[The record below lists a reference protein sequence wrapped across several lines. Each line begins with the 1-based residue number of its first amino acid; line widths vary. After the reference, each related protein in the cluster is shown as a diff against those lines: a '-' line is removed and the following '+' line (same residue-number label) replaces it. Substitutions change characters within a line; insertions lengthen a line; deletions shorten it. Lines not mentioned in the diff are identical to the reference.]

1 MIEAHAVGL
10 SADAQRPAWERLATK
25 GEGRKMAAV
34 DRADLGIALDDL
46 GSLVVDRP
54 IKRIAPV
61 APVVEDL
68 THAVD
73 VSYPP
78 AAPSRAMCWQG
89 FCTAAPIVAADLVAL
104 AGSGILAAVAV
115 HLIRPSAPILLTPM
129 TVVLALLPVAYWI
142 CGLYSP
148 LGVNPIL
155 ELRQLI
161 QINSIGFIAAAVG
174 GILAPPL
181 PLWCIAGWVASVG
194 LIPFARST
202 TRRWCGRTSWWGRPT
217 LVIHGGRNLD
227 SVVLSLLRAP
237 TSGFRPVAVT
247 DPNGPCRS
255 TLMPA
260 VNDEESLRELVRTR
274 SIRHAVIGVPEGG
287 ASNLKEIF
295 TRYAALIP
303 HLIVLS
309 DAPDMP
315 SLWRTARSCG
325 RLSGME
331 MSNARLLSSLWTVK
345 RAVDIAVALTALI
358 LSLPLL
364 LGIAL
369 AIKLTSDGPI
379 LFGHKRLGFHGRWF
393 KAWKFRT
400 MHPNS
405 DAVLQDYLEK
415 HPEARD
421 EWERDHKL
429 RKDPRITAIGKF
441 LRRSSLD
448 ELPQIWNVLCG
459 QMSLVGPRPIVA
471 KEVAKY
477 GNVFR
482 KYAAVKPGITGMWQ
496 VSGRNEVS
504 YEERVKLDEFYI
516 ANWSPWLD
524 IFILAKTIIVL
535 IRRDGAY

>member
-1 MIEAHAVGL
+1 
-10 SADAQRPAWERLATK
+10 
-25 GEGRKMAAV
+25 MAAV
-34 DRADLGIALDDL
+34 DRADLGIELDDL

-54 IKRIAPV
+54 IRRIAPI
-61 APVVEDL
+61 APPLEDL

-73 VSYPP
+73 LAYPP
-78 AAPSRAMCWQG
+78 AAPSPAMCWQG
-89 FCTAAPIVAADLVAL
+89 LCTTGPIVAADLIAL
-104 AGSGILAAVAV
+104 ALSGIIAAFAV
-115 HLIRPSAPILLTPM
+115 HLIRPSAPILLAPM
-129 TVVLALLPVAYWI
+129 AVVLVLLPIAYWI

-148 LGVNPIL
+148 LGANAIL

-174 GILAPPL
+174 GIVAPPL
-181 PLWCIAGWVASVG
+181 PLWCIAAWVASVG
-194 LIPFARST
+194 LIPFARSV
-202 TRRWCGRTSWWGRPT
+202 TRRSCARTSWWGRPT
-217 LVIHGGRNLD
+217 LVISGGRSID
-227 SVVLSLLRAP
+227 SVVLSLLRSP
-237 TSGFRPVAVT
+237 TAGFRPVAVT
-247 DPNGPCRS
+247 DPAGPCRS

-260 VNDEESLRELVRTR
+260 INDENSLRELVRTR
-274 SIRHAVIGVPEGG
+274 SIRHAVIGLPESGNT
-287 ASNLKEIF
+287 NLKEVF
-295 TRYAALIP
+295 ARYSAMIP

-309 DAPDMP
+309 DTPDLP
-315 SLWRTARSCG
+315 SLWRTSRSCG
-325 RLSGME
+325 RLSGTE

-345 RAVDIAVALTALI
+345 RGVDVAVALFSLM
-358 LSLPLL
+358 LGLPLL

-369 AIKLTSDGPI
+369 AIKLTSRGPI
-379 LFGHKRLGFHGRWF
+379 FFGHKRLGFHGRWF
-393 KAWKFRT
+393 SAWKFRT
-400 MHPNS
+400 MHPDS
-405 DAVLQDYLEK
+405 DAVLHDYLEK
-415 HPEARD
+415 HPEARE

-429 RKDPRITAIGKF
+429 RNDPRITPIGKF

-471 KEVAKY
+471 KEVSKY

-482 KYAAVKPGITGMWQ
+482 KYASVKPGVTGMWQ

-524 IFILAKTIIVL
+524 IFILAKTIVVL